1 MQMKHAVFLI
11 PLFFII
17 HTTRA
22 QESLSKDISYEYLDK
37 LVAVCKANYPRMKM
51 YEARVHVAENG
62 LKKAKLSY
70 FDIFSFSYLFSPNN
84 NVNTVTPNF
93 GGYQFGFF
101 ANIGSILQKP
111 NTVKQARWEVD
122 AAKYDKDAY
131 DLNIESEIKKRYFMY
146 VQKIVVLRLR
156 SGALLDVE
164 SMLSTVKH
172 RFERGEE
179 TLENYNK
186 ALLMQSDHFQNIV
199 NAEGEVLMAKS
210 SLEELIGQK
219 LEDIK

>member
-122 AAKYDKDAY
+122 A
-131 DLNIESEIKKRYFMY
+131 
-146 VQKIVVLRLR
+146 
-156 SGALLDVE
+156 
-164 SMLSTVKH
+164 
-172 RFERGEE
+172 
-179 TLENYNK
+179 
-186 ALLMQSDHFQNIV
+186 
-199 NAEGEVLMAKS
+199 
-210 SLEELIGQK
+210 
-219 LEDIK
+219 

>member
-1 MQMKHAVFLI
+1 MRHAVFLI

-17 HTTRA
+17 HTTQA

-37 LVAVCKANYPRMKM
+37 LVAVCKANYPRVKM

-84 NVNTVTPNF
+84 NVNTISPTF

-111 NTVKQARWEVD
+111 NTVKQAKWEVD
-122 AAKYDKDAY
+122 AARYDKDAF
-131 DLNIESEIKKRYFMY
+131 DLNMESEVKKRYFSY
-146 VQKIVVLRLR
+146 IQKIVILRLR

-179 TLENYNK
+179 SLENYNK
-186 ALLMQSDHFQNIV
+186 ALLMQSDHSQNIV
-199 NAEGEVLMAKS
+199 NAESEVLMAKS
-210 SLEELIGQK
+210 NLEELIGQK